1 MLDITCNQVS
11 ILFAHFDFI
20 KHYVFWIRKGLSL
33 DWSPR
38 KIDPCFHDSRQCFF
52 NVLRLKM
59 KFVTL
64 QYFTIFRKNFIIID
78 RNDSAM
84 TLFSISHG
92 CYLLI
97 YLL

>member
-1 MLDITCNQVS
+1 MNASLL
-11 ILFAHFDFI
+11 LFI
-20 KHYVFWIRKGLSL
+20 ENLHYLAR
-33 DWSPR
+33 SPR

-64 QYFTIFRKNFIIID
+64 QYFTIFRKNIIIID